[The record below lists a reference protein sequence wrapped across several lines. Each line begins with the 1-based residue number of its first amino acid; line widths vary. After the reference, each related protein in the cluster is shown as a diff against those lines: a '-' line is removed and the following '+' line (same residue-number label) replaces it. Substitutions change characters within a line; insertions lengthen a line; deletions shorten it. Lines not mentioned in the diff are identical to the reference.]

1 MEGESIL
8 NPPRSARQMCS
19 EVDIVRLS
27 DLPSNWRRDTCFR
40 PVAELTLPALSGLR
54 LVSAFRACWEH
65 SAVPIETNTSFDLFL
80 EDFDDEPVALPGGLV
95 CVRKTS
101 HEMPFSRTALL
112 ADGLIRSLGQVFQH
126 MRALETG
133 EHPLLAGETLI
144 AYVSWRGPR
153 SRRISTTLRKG
164 IWYVD
169 ADDRGLLYNV
179 PIAARTHLVAC

>member
-8 NPPRSARQMCS
+8 TPPQRCS
-19 EVDIVRLS
+19 DVDVVRLS
-27 DLPSNWRRDTCFR
+27 DLPSTWRRDTCFR
-40 PVAELTLPALSGLR
+40 PIAELALPALSGLR

-80 EDFDDEPVALPGGLV
+80 EDFDNDPVALPEGSV

-133 EHPLLAGETLI
+133 AYPLLAGETL
-144 AYVSWRGPR
+144 VSFVAWRGHR

-169 ADDRGLLYNV
+169 ADDRALMYTA
-179 PIAARTHLVAC
+179 PISARTHLVAC